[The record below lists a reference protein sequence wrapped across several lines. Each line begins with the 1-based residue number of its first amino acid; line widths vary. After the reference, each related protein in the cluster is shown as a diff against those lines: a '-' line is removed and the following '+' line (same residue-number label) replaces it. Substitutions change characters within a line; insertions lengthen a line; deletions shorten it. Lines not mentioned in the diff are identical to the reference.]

1 MANFNFYLAKQL
13 EAGYRFGELPGL
25 FCHQDAKKQRYTK
38 GILVVQRSTPYALRA
53 TPYEQRSTTI
63 VSPATVP
70 GIEPPAPDSIAATP
84 LCLSTHYR

>member
-38 GILVVQRSTPYALRA
+38 GILVVQRSTPY
-53 TPYEQRSTTI
+53 EQRSTTI